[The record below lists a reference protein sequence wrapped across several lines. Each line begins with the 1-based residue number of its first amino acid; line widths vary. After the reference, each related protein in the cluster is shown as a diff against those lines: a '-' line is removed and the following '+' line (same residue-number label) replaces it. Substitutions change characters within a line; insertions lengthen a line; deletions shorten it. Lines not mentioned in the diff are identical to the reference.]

1 MAKLA
6 ISGATILDTAAP
18 QAEAVQKTL
27 VIEDGRILDWTAS
40 SQMVDQ
46 TINAVGLW
54 AIPGLVDAHL
64 HPFRLGSALGQPE
77 HRAPLARKVQRALNG
92 LKYWLESGV
101 TTIISAGAADNLD
114 IELRDLLLK
123 GEVPGPR
130 IFAAGAPLAASAP
143 AGAEPG
149 RPVRAVAG
157 PDEARLAARQWIKA
171 GVDQIVLLVDGP
183 ADPADD
189 DTGAPLA
196 LPMDEAEIRAVM
208 EQAEHASVPVYAYAV
223 ELESIQNCLRAGVR
237 TLICAGCADEA
248 ALADMAAAG
257 VTVVP
262 LLAARAA
269 LRDEGAQHGFDPS
282 RLPPRLAAT
291 IAIRGLPKL
300 VRTGVRLATGSDAGW
315 LESSLAEECRLLVQA
330 GLSAYEALQAATLH
344 GAGLVS
350 PLHRDFGSLS
360 PGCRADVVL
369 LRANPLADISNLNK
383 VQGVIKDGRLMFWRK
398 EVKPAAISG

>member
-27 VIEDGRILDWTAS
+27 VIEDGCILDWMAS
-40 SQMVDQ
+40 SQAVDQ
-46 TINAVGLW
+46 TINAAGLW

-64 HPFRLGSALGQPE
+64 YPFRLGAPGQPE
-77 HRAPLARKVQRALNG
+77 HRATLARKVQRALNG
-92 LKYWLESGV
+92 LKLWLESGV
-101 TTIISAGAADNLD
+101 TTVISAGAADNLD
-114 IELRDLLLK
+114 VELRDLLQK

-143 AGAEPG
+143 AGAKPG

-171 GVDQIVLLVDGP
+171 GVDQIVLFVDDPG
-183 ADPADD
+183 DPADD
-189 DTGAPLA
+189 DTGASLS

-223 ELESIQNCLRAGVR
+223 TPVSIQNCLRAGVR
-237 TLICAGCADEA
+237 TLICAGGADEA
-248 ALADMAAAG
+248 SLANMAAAG

-262 LLAARAA
+262 LLAPPVA
-269 LRDEGAQHGFDPS
+269 LRNGGTQSGFNPA
-282 RLPPRLAAT
+282 RVQQNLTPRIAA
-291 IAIRGLPKL
+291 RELPKL
-300 VRTGVRLATGSDAGW
+300 VRAGARLAAGSNAV
-315 LESSLAEECRLLVQA
+315 LVESSLAEECRLLVQS
-330 GLSAYEALQAATLH
+330 GLSVYEALQAATLH
-344 GAGLVS
+344 GAGLVN
-350 PLHRDFGSLS
+350 PLNRDFGSLS

-369 LRANPLADISNLNK
+369 LRANPLADISNLNR
-383 VQGVIKDGRLMFWRK
+383 VQGVIKDGRLVFWRE
-398 EVKPAAISG
+398 EVKPAAIPG